1 MHCEYSNRVRVLKQS
16 DDGGGECSHGTV
28 KNVGVIPDGVSAWLS
43 LTEWSIWKR
52 SGDYNRHL
60 LFISMRTEVTEVPGK
75 SATESSG
82 LDELRL

>member
-1 MHCEYSNRVRVLKQS
+1 MHCECSNRVRILKQS
-16 DDGGGECSHGTV
+16 DDGGGGYSHGTV
-28 KNVGVIPDGVSAWLS
+28 RNVGVIQDGVAAWLS

-60 LFISMRTEVTEVPGK
+60 LFISMRTEVTAVSGM